1 MLLQGL
7 PVCVL
12 PGRAA
17 QCGAKCVSMPCL
29 PGKAPK
35 MHDALGLAQDEDAY
49 EQHVSAH
56 APLTQ
61 SPELHCDPVLHEE
74 PPCRVGGAAGFCRPS
89 HVGST
94 QY

>member
-1 MLLQGL
+1 
-7 PVCVL
+7 
-12 PGRAA
+12 
-17 QCGAKCVSMPCL
+17 
-29 PGKAPK
+29 
-35 MHDALGLAQDEDAY
+35 MHDALGLVHEEDAY

-61 SPELHCDPVLHEE
+61 SPELHWDPVLHEE
-74 PPCRVGGAAGFCRPS
+74 PPCRVGGAAGFDRPS